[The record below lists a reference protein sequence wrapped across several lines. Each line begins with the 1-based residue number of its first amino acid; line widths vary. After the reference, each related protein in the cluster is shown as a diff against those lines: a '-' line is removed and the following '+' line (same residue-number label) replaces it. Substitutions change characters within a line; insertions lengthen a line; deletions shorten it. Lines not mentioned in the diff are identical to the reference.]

1 MRRSAQYC
9 PQCGAQLRLMER
21 FGKMRPVCS
30 RCDHTVFFD
39 PKVAAVAFVEED
51 ERVLLVKRANEPGKG
66 RWALPAGFVDPEE
79 DPRSA
84 AERETLE
91 ETGIAVRAVGLMGVL
106 HRPDA
111 DGLADIVIVYRA
123 QVIGGV
129 LCANDDAD
137 DVGWFSQDSLPEIA
151 LASTQLLIEHWRNGG
166 SPHQL
171 GR

>member
-1 MRRSAQYC
+1 MMRSAQYC
-9 PQCGAQLRLMER
+9 PQCGARLRLMER
-21 FGKMRPVCS
+21 FGKIRPVCS

-39 PKVAAVAFVEED
+39 PKVAAVAFVEEG

-91 ETGIAVRAVGLMGVL
+91 ETGIVVQAFDLLAVL

-123 QVIGGV
+123 RVIGGA

-137 DVGWFSQDSLPEIA
+137 EVGWFSQDNLPEIA
-151 LASTQLLIEHWRNGG
+151 LASTQLLIDRWRNGD